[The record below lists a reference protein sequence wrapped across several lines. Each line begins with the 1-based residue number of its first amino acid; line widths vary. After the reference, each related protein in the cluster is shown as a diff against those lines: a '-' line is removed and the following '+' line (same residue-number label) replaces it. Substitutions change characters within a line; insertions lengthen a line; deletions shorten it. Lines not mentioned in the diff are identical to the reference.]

1 MAQYTLGVSNVG
13 NKLEREEGRVLA
25 HGQCLL
31 PDRSVVPASM
41 WEEARCCWRVVLI
54 PRLTSL
60 YVVMLCALASSEC
73 MMCGLRHVHIYSIWP
88 RWLGEGGRQ
97 ASRQAAAMELYVLSA
112 MLLLTQLPG
121 SEMRGCL
128 AQVVG

>member
-1 MAQYTLGVSNVG
+1 MG

-31 PDRSVVPASM
+31 PGRSVVPASM
-41 WEEARCCWRVVLI
+41 WEEARCWRRVVLI

-88 RWLGEGGRQ
+88 RWLGGGGK
-97 ASRQAAAMELYVLSA
+97 AGKQAAAMELYVPSA